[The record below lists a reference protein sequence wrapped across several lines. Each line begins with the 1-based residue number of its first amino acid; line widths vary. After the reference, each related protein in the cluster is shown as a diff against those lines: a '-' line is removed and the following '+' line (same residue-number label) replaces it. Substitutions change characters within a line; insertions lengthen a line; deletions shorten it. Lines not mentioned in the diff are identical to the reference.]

1 MQPYYN
7 RLRGEIE
14 GFGGTV
20 EKFIGDAVMAVF
32 GAPVAHEDDAER
44 AVRAGLRIL
53 EAIAEL
59 NEADPGLQLSVRVGI
74 NTGEVVVSV
83 SPASEGQAAVLGDA
97 VNTAA
102 RIQTSAPVNGV
113 AVGEGTFRATERIFE
128 YERLEPVRAKGK
140 SEPVRLWRALA
151 ARARFG
157 SDVLRSMTTPL
168 VGRET
173 DLILL
178 RGIFDKS
185 ARERS
190 VQLVTV
196 LGEPGVGKSR
206 LIAELGAYIDD
217 LAGADHLAAGP
228 LPPLWQRNHI
238 LGAQR
243 DREGTRRHL
252 RVGSTR
258 GGDAKARPRPS
269 WQRAANSHFASGL
282 VAGRTIKNR
291 SAGVQARLLP
301 DPAN

>member
-1 MQPYYN
+1 M
-7 RLRGEIE
+7 
-14 GFGGTV
+14 
-20 EKFIGDAVMAVF
+20 
-32 GAPVAHEDDAER
+32 
-44 AVRAGLRIL
+44 
-53 EAIAEL
+53 
-59 NEADPGLQLSVRVGI
+59 RVGI

-217 LAGADHLAAGP
+217 LPELITWRQGRCLPYGNGITFWALSEIVKAHAGIYESD
-228 LPPLWQRNHI
+228 PPEE
-238 LGAQR
+238 A
-243 DREGTRRHL
+243 TRKLDLVLRGKGL
-252 RVGSTR
+252 QIAISRVG
-258 GGDAKARPRPS
+258 
-269 WQRAANSHFASGL
+269 L
-282 VAGRTIKNR
+282 
-291 SAGVQARLLP
+291 
-301 DPAN
+301 